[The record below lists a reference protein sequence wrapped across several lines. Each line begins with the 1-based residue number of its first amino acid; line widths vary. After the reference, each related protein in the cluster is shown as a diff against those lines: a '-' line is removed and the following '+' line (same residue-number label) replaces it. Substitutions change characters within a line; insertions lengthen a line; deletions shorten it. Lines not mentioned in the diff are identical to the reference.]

1 MEAFT
6 FDQRS
11 QKGRGDSFGS
21 DTAYCY
27 TVVGNPILY
36 FNGDDFAHLA
46 SSVENSERSFG
57 NIYLSVVSILSEKHT
72 LYINTHIV
80 HVEDVNNDWP
90 VSTPRIAAT
99 RRPEQAYPYTP
110 ALRNFP
116 MPLRRLLD
124 LD

>member
-1 MEAFT
+1 MLSQWKLSHSIKGLKKVGETPSDRILRTVTLLWETPFYISMATISRIWRLAWKTVNEVSETFT
-6 FDQRS
+6 
-11 QKGRGDSFGS
+11 
-21 DTAYCY
+21 
-27 TVVGNPILY
+27 L
-36 FNGDDFAHLA
+36 
-46 SSVENSERSFG
+46 
-57 NIYLSVVSILSEKHT
+57 
-72 LYINTHIV
+72 